1 MRVVSVAAGFGTAS
15 SVKLGPC
22 SRRGPLTV
30 AALVSDLCSNELSF
44 AELAASAASEDL
56 RSTEVLP
63 GVVVAEACCCAGPA
77 KGHPAGTKALG
88 TKDGSVPLEWL
99 PIASLEAAAVGGIAE
114 GPPLGT

>member
-30 AALVSDLCSNELSF
+30 AALVSDLCSNELSL

-56 RSTEVLP
+56 RSSKVLL
-63 GVVVAEACCCAGPA
+63 VAEACCCAGPA

-114 GPPLGT
+114 APPLGT